1 MLVQECHYT
10 NVDEH
15 IIDALIFGSSDPRV
29 QSKLLEYD
37 VTLTLNKT
45 IDIARTAEA
54 TTSQLADIK
63 NTDET
68 TNSLTHSKPEIP
80 SFAKQQL
87 QVCRNCGTK
96 HDQSQ
101 RSLCPAFNSECR
113 KCHKLHHWERVCRSK
128 KPLKIKIKDRGK
140 DIQQKII
147 FKENLIKYIC

>member
-63 NTDET
+63 TR
-68 TNSLTHSKPEIP
+68 SIIGSIILFRQKWCKFTHFLK
-80 SFAKQQL
+80 K
-87 QVCRNCGTK
+87 THK
-96 HDQSQ
+96 
-101 RSLCPAFNSECR
+101 SE
-113 KCHKLHHWERVCRSK
+113 
-128 KPLKIKIKDRGK
+128 
-140 DIQQKII
+140 
-147 FKENLIKYIC
+147 KYS